1 MMTSRMLHLGVP
13 EMDEDHARIE
23 EMLAETGAAPDACL
37 PARYAAL
44 RAEVAAHFER
54 EEELMRLGRTP
65 VYACHLAQHRRI
77 LDDMDRPRDDTA
89 LRDYVRGP
97 LTQDIAGHVAS
108 IDQLTARFLT
118 GEIDP
123 ALAAQLKLA

>member
-1 MMTSRMLHLGVP
+1 MSGRMLHLGVP
-13 EMDEDHARIE
+13 LMDADHEHIDA
-23 EMLAETGAAPDACL
+23 MLDDCAAASDAKL
-37 PARYAAL
+37 VASYAAL
-44 RAEVAAHFER
+44 RAEVAAHFAR

-77 LDDMDRPRDDTA
+77 LDDMDRPRDAAA

-97 LTQDIAGHVAS
+97 LAQDIAGHVAS

-123 ALAAQLKLA
+123 SLAAQLKLA